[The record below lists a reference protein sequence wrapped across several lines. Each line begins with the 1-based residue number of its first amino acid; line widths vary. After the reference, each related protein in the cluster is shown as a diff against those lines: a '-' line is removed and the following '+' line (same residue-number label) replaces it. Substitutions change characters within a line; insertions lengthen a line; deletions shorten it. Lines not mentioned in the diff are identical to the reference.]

1 MKSEPAKFWDK
12 KILQWEKDKYSP
24 NPVLFINFD
33 VNSSI
38 KSRIQLA
45 RSILKD
51 LVPGQSV
58 LELGCGSALLTEDI
72 LGFGAKKYV
81 GVDISS
87 VAIQAAKKRLSHT
100 EIESKVE
107 FLVSNVSDISPIKT
121 DICFS
126 LGLFD
131 WLSPG
136 EIALIQQ
143 KIETRFYFHT
153 FSERKSFSPSQ
164 FLHRIYVYLL
174 YGYKNSSYV
183 PKYHSANDISVALDP
198 NNSCAPKLLRRSDL
212 SFGSVAYHLPD
223 EVKDV
228 KWA

>member
-24 NPVLFINFD
+24 KAVLFINFD

-38 KSRIQLA
+38 KSRMQLA
-45 RSILKD
+45 RSILKK
-51 LVPGQSV
+51 LVPGQAI
-58 LELGCGSALLTEDI
+58 LELGCGSALLAEDI

-81 GVDISS
+81 GVDISN
-87 VAIQAAKKRLSHT
+87 VAVQAAKERLSHT
-100 EIESKVE
+100 EMGTKVE
-107 FLVSNVSDISPIKT
+107 FLVSNISDILPMKT

-153 FSERKSFSPSQ
+153 FSERKNFSPSQ
-164 FLHRIYVYLL
+164 LLHRIYVYLM
-174 YGYKNSSYV
+174 YGHKNSSYV
-183 PKYHSANDISVALDP
+183 PKYHSASDVTAALDP
-198 NNSCAPKLLRRSDL
+198 NNFCAPKLLRRADL